1 MNKFKLLIC
10 LLLISSGLRAQTR
23 QIQGTVVSSD
33 DGQPLIG
40 VTVLIEGT
48 TQGTSSNADGSW
60 QLAVPDN
67 GNPAKL

>member
-48 TQGTSSNADGSW
+48 TQGTSSNATAPGSW
-60 QLAVPDN
+60 PFPTT
-67 GNPAKL
+67 GTR